1 MIEVDEKGSN
11 LMPDENA
18 PETPSQPQAPATK
31 PTASLAAAPPASAPP
46 AAATSSTETP
56 AAPVAK
62 APATTPTPVAKPPA
76 TPTSAPAAAASTAAA
91 PAATAVATEP
101 EAPAP
106 PKVKPKK
113 ATQRACDEKDAKG
126 KLCCGHLKRWYD
138 YPKEIEALVGK
149 QAEIYRCEFC
159 QTIYKPDRSKMP
171 HSYTLRY

>member
-1 MIEVDEKGSN
+1 
-11 LMPDENA
+11 MPDENA

-31 PTASLAAAPPASAPP
+31 PTASPAAAPPASAPP
-46 AAATSSTETP
+46 AAAASSTETP
-56 AAPVAK
+56 AVPVAK
-62 APATTPTPVAKPPA
+62 APATTPGPVAKPPA
-76 TPTSAPAAAASTAAA
+76 APASASAAPASTAAA
-91 PAATAVATEP
+91 PAATAVATVP
-101 EAPAP
+101 EVPAP

>member
-1 MIEVDEKGSN
+1 
-11 LMPDENA
+11 MPDENS
-18 PETPSQPQAPATK
+18 PETPSQPQAPAK
-31 PTASLAAAPPASAPP
+31 PPAAASPAAPP
-46 AAATSSTETP
+46 AAATPSTEIP
-56 AAPVAK
+56 AVPVAK
-62 APATTPTPVAKPPA
+62 APTTTPAPAAKPPE
-76 TPTSAPAAAASTAAA
+76 TPSSASAAPASTAAA
-91 PAATAVATEP
+91 TPAATAVATEP

-149 QAEIYRCEFC
+149 KAEVYRCEFC

>member
-1 MIEVDEKGSN
+1 
-11 LMPDENA
+11 MPDENA
-18 PETPSQPQAPATK
+18 PETPSQPQAPTATR
-31 PTASLAAAPPASAPP
+31 TLRRSCASSRRLPRSG
-46 AAATSSTETP
+46 AAAT
-56 AAPVAK
+56 
-62 APATTPTPVAKPPA
+62 APAPAAKPPA
-76 TPTSAPAAAASTAAA
+76 TPASAPAAAASTAAA

-138 YPKEIEALVGK
+138 YPKEIEELVGK
-149 QAEIYRCEFC
+149 KAEIYRCEFC